1 MLPSFDKI
9 LSVIVAA
16 VMAIASFSFDS
27 LHTEVIR
34 TDTEDYIGLKTA
46 YEDYFKIGVAG
57 GYGTLLKN
65 KDMVLK
71 NFNSITCENAMKVY
85 AIQPTEGNWQFAEA
99 DAIANFCRENGLAM
113 RGHTLVWA
121 EAYETCPW
129 MLYDGDNYASPELFY
144 ARLKAHIKT
153 IIERYDD
160 VVYCWD
166 VVNEPMNYNRT
177 DVYKDYLVY
186 RLYGADYVKKTFEI
200 AAEVL
205 DNIGS
210 DAKLFLN
217 ETKVINNT
225 TKMNYTYD
233 LVKSFLEQGIR
244 VDGVGFQGHFDFYSP
259 NESAR
264 RLDKYIKRFASL
276 GLDIEITEMDITVYD
291 DIIPGAKYETLPQW
305 RETLQ
310 RERYRMFFK
319 VLRDNADVITNV
331 TFWGV
336 NDAVSYRGISKGRQD
351 WPMLFDKDSNPKSN
365 YYAVTDFYFTQPVK

>member
-1 MLPSFDKI
+1 MITFLDKI
-9 LSVIVAA
+9 LSVIVAV
-16 VMAIASFSFDS
+16 VMAVSTFSFDP
-27 LHTEVIR
+27 LWNRVER
-34 TDTEDYIGLKTA
+34 TDTDDYIGLKTA
-46 YEDYFKIGVAG
+46 YEDYFLIGAAVSAQS
-57 GYGTLLKN
+57 LFDN
-65 KDMVLK
+65 EEMILK

-85 AIQPTEGNWQFAEA
+85 AIQPSEGNWQFGEA
-99 DAIANFCRENGLAM
+99 DAIANFCRANGIKM

-129 MLYDGDNYASPELFY
+129 MLYDGENYASPELFY
-144 ARLKAHIKT
+144 ARLKTHITT

-166 VVNEPMNYNRT
+166 VVNEPMNYDRSA
-177 DVYKDYLVY
+177 VYKDYLIY
-186 RLYGADYVKKTFEI
+186 RLYGGEYVKKTFEF
-200 AAEVL
+200 AAEAL

-217 ETKVINNT
+217 ETKVVNNT
-225 TKMNYTYD
+225 VKMNYTYD
-233 LVKSFLEQGIR
+233 LIKNFLEQGIR
-244 VDGVGFQGHFDFYSP
+244 VDGVGMQGHFDFYSP

-276 GLDIEITEMDITVYD
+276 GIDVEITEMDITVYD
-291 DIIPGAKYETLPQW
+291 DMIPGAKYETLPRW

-319 VLRDNADVITNV
+319 VLRDNAEVITNV

-336 NDAVSYRGISKGRQD
+336 NDAVSYRGISKDRQD
-351 WPMLFDKDSNPKSN
+351 WPLLFDKDSNPKSN
-365 YYAVTDFYFTQPVK
+365 YYAVTDFYFEKSVK